1 MREEG
6 ALVLC
11 MENRCFPTPKVLT
24 GLFHLDVR
32 VDWKQMLL
40 LALSTPW
47 LYLEENGTE
56 SSIHTGSGVY
66 KASQLRQEEWES
78 LCVQTCHSLFMPS
91 A

>member
-1 MREEG
+1 MREER
-6 ALVLC
+6 ALVFC
-11 MENRCFPTPKVLT
+11 MENRRFPTPKVLT

-40 LALSTPW
+40 LALSTP
-47 LYLEENGTE
+47 LPYFEENGTE

-66 KASQLRQEEWES
+66 IVIQLRQDGWES
-78 LCVQTCHSLFMPS
+78 LCVHTCYGLFMPD